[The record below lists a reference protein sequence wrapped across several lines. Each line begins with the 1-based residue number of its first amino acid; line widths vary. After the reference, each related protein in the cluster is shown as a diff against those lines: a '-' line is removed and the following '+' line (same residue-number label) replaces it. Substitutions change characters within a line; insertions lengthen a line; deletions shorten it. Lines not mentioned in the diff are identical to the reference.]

1 MSGPLHPSARTLA
14 LGLCVILGCCAL
26 SCTPALA
33 AEGSRPV
40 IGPTLTWNASEEA
53 VVASIDPEG
62 LETTYEFALCAETTT
77 TECRA
82 VSSFETDGQLA
93 AGYESREVTLD
104 LAGLPLTP
112 SPKLF
117 EISARNSAGNV
128 HELRAVFPPELL
140 LPIPVENTTPFEDPQ
155 PPGAIEHLEEVG
167 KKQQLEFDAAK
178 EAQERAAAEAAQ
190 RAASPAATPTLRCV
204 VPSLTGHTFSGARW
218 LLVQAHCKLGHV
230 SYPRAGRG
238 RLHVAKQSPSRGA
251 HLPAGGAVAIGLVRL
266 S

>member
-1 MSGPLHPSARTLA
+1 
-14 LGLCVILGCCAL
+14 
-26 SCTPALA
+26 
-33 AEGSRPV
+33 
-40 IGPTLTWNASEEA
+40 

-155 PPGAIEHLEEVG
+155 LSAGEHGEEVARQ
-167 KKQQLEFDAAK
+167 QQLEFDTAK

-190 RAASPAATPTLRCV
+190 RAASQATTPTPGCV

-218 LLVQAHCKLGHV
+218 LLAQAHCKLEHV